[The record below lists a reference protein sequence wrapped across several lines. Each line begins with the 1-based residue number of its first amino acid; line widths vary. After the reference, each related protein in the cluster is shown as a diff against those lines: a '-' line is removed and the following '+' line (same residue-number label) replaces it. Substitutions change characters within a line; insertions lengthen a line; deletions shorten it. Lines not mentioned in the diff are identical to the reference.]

1 MADPLRLYGLRALV
15 THAADGIGGA
25 VARTPAKH
33 GASVFAVDG
42 GPMFQYSDPLLEQC
56 TRY

>member
-25 VARTPAKH
+25 V
-33 GASVFAVDG
+33 DG
-42 GPMFQYSDPLLEQC
+42 GPMFQYSDPLLKQC